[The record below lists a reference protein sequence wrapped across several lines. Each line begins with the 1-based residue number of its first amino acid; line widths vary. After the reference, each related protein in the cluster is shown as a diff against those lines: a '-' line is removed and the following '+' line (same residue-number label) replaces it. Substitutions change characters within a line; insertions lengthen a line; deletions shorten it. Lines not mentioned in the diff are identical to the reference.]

1 MTRRNV
7 NNSQLLPRPP
17 TILRQ
22 DEAGRLATT
31 LKQMDGSLKGLEK
44 LRRDMVV
51 VDVLHELLCLRVFVL

>member
-17 TILRQ
+17 TNLRQ

-31 LKQMDGSLKGLEK
+31 LKQMDGSLKGFEE
-44 LRRDMVV
+44 LRRDMV
-51 VDVLHELLCLRVFVL
+51 VDVLHELLCLWVFVL